1 MINLSMQYLKENN
14 DHMLVDPLQLHI
26 NSYVYSEILLF
37 IKQKKKFLILWPLK
51 TAKGSVYFVE
61 VKLKVVS

>member
-26 NSYVYSEILLF
+26 NSDVYSEILLF
-37 IKQKKKFLILWPLK
+37 IKQKKKFLIL
-51 TAKGSVYFVE
+51 
-61 VKLKVVS
+61 